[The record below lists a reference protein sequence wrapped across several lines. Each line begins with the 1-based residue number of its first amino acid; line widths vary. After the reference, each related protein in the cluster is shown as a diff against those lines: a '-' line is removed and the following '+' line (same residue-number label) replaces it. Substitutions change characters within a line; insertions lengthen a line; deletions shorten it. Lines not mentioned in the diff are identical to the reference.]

1 MDFSLPEELVALRE
15 ATRRFA
21 TETIA
26 PHAQEWDAASRYPD
40 ELIAQLGEQGYMGI
54 VLPEEYGGAGG
65 SYLAFALVLEE
76 LARYDGGLALAVEAH
91 NGLCC
96 QHLNLA
102 GTEEQ
107 KQKYLPALA
116 RGERI
121 GSWCLTEPSSGT
133 DAAAMKT
140 RARLEGEEWV
150 LNGTKQLIT
159 NGDRAETFVVMA
171 VTDPEKGKD
180 GVSAFAIERGTPGFS
195 TGRPE
200 RKLGMRSSDTVS
212 VHLDNVRIPKDQ
224 LLGKVDRAFD
234 DVKKVLE
241 RGRVMIS
248 GISIGLARGALE
260 DSIAYAHERKAFG
273 KPIADFQ
280 AIQGKIAD
288 MATRLH
294 AARLMLYEA
303 ANRLDQGEGTRF
315 EAAATKLFCS
325 EMATQ
330 VCMEAIQIH
339 GGYGYL
345 SEYNVERAMRDAKLC
360 EIGEGTSEILRVL
373 VARAAPDWLGID
385 LPERGAE

>member
-1 MDFSLPEELVALRE
+1 
-15 ATRRFA
+15 
-21 TETIA
+21 
-26 PHAQEWDAASRYPD
+26 
-40 ELIAQLGEQGYMGI
+40 
-54 VLPEEYGGAGG
+54 
-65 SYLAFALVLEE
+65 
-76 LARYDGGLALAVEAH
+76 
-91 NGLCC
+91 
-96 QHLNLA
+96 
-102 GTEEQ
+102 
-107 KQKYLPALA
+107 
-116 RGERI
+116 
-121 GSWCLTEPSSGT
+121 
-133 DAAAMKT
+133 MKT

-303 ANRLDQGEGTRF
+303 ANRLDLGEGTRF